1 MERQIPAVQTGA
13 GGAVALAL
21 GFTREEIDVI
31 RNTVAKGATDM
42 QLALFLQVCKARA
55 LNPFT
60 RQVHWSPVGVI
71 TGIDGLRAI
80 AARTQR
86 YMPGPTRYTETNG
99 ALVAAHVTV
108 KILGPDKAWHD
119 LEETAYLQEYKGTTP
134 IWAKMPHVMLAKV
147 AESRA
152 LRRAFPEDLS
162 GLYEVAEMEGAA
174 TVEAKGE
181 PATTDALEALTL
193 KLGGQADPD
202 QVQNQEQPGIVAA
215 GGEGSGKP
223 QGPVAE
229 GALSSAPSPV
239 AQQAGELSPSPTP
252 SILETAKTIF
262 GEDVTVIH
270 APETKEKTEKTPRM
284 SVQGRLETICRRAGI
299 GFREW
304 APYLLMMSASFRAK
318 ENNAFVPGIRT
329 LRSVSERNYGPIC
342 GRLDDIIQDQNAG
355 EDPIALAEAIALEA
369 GAPLDEV
376 RKERDRVVAAEA
388 EAAKAPF

>member
-1 MERQIPAVQTGA
+1 MSLVPAAKAGTGE
-13 GGAVALAL
+13 ALALTL

-80 AARTQR
+80 AARTRR
-86 YMPGPTRYTETNG
+86 YMPGQTRYTETNG

-108 KILGPDKAWHD
+108 KILGPDKAWHQ

-134 IWAKMPHVMLAKV
+134 IWLKMPHVMLAKV

-152 LRRAFPEDLS
+152 LRRGFPEDLS

-223 QGPVAE
+223 QGPVTV
-229 GALSSAPSPV
+229 GAASPAPSPV
-239 AQQAGELSPSPTP
+239 AQQDGATNPSPTP
-252 SILETAKTIF
+252 PPSLMGTATDVF
-262 GEDVTVIH
+262 GPEVTASP
-270 APETKEKTEKTPRM
+270 APETKEKTPRQ
-284 SVQGRLETICRRAGI
+284 SVQGRLEKICKRAGI

-318 ENNAFVPGIRT
+318 EDNAFVPGIRT